1 MAFFDSPVLED
12 HATVCATCFQEMEE
26 PIMAAR
32 TSHLIHQP
40 VVSNEDCLKYR
51 GQWVAVAMTDG
62 RVLASGDTELE
73 VARQVDALG
82 LSVRDY
88 LMEPIPSCDTLIL

>member
-1 MAFFDSPVLED
+1 
-12 HATVCATCFQEMEE
+12 MEE

-40 VVSNEDCLKYR
+40 VVSDADCLKYR

-62 RVLASGDTELE
+62 SILASGDTELE